1 MIRFKDSRLFAKFN
15 NVNTLSMSDSKIGN
29 ILAIAAGFIIIWLL
43 IDNDKKKKKIIEL
56 KSEIDENENLTVEIK
71 RQLTDLIQ
79 NNKEVDPKLSS
90 ELGQIVGLLEIKQDA
105 TAVLKLAKII
115 ENLLKELYKDDAEL
129 KELAKTKGR
138 KSPVFADYLE
148 HARNKEIFSSED
160 YHLLSILKIIRNEE
174 AHELDIRKEKS
185 RIIAVFISGLGLVL
199 GLCRLLN
206 KKTINPS

>member
-1 MIRFKDSRLFAKFN
+1 MTN
-15 NVNTLSMSDSKIGN
+15 SKIGN

-56 KSEIDENENLTVEIK
+56 KNEIDENENLTEEIK
-71 RQLTDLIQ
+71 RQLTELIQ
-79 NNKEVDPKLSS
+79 NNNEIDPKLAN

-115 ENLLKELYKDDAEL
+115 ENLLKELYKDDTEL
-129 KELAKTKGR
+129 KEFAKTKGR
-138 KSPVFADYLE
+138 KSPAFADYLE
-148 HARNKEIFSSED
+148 HARNKEIFSGED

-174 AHELDIRKEKS
+174 AHELGIRKEKS

-206 KKTINPS
+206 KKTIEQS

>member
-1 MIRFKDSRLFAKFN
+1 MTS
-15 NVNTLSMSDSKIGN
+15 SKIGN
-29 ILAIAAGFIIIWLL
+29 ILAIAAGFLIIWLL
-43 IDNDKKKKKIIEL
+43 IDNDKKKKKITQL
-56 KSEIDENENLTVEIK
+56 KNEIDENKNLTEEIK
-71 RQLTDLIQ
+71 RQLTELIQ
-79 NNKEVDPKLSS
+79 NNNEIDPKLAN
-90 ELGQIVGLLEIKQDA
+90 ELRQIVGLLEIKQDA

-115 ENLLKELYKDDAEL
+115 ENLLKELYKDDVEL

-138 KSPVFADYLE
+138 KSPAFADYLE

-174 AHELDIRKEKS
+174 AHELGIRKEKS

-206 KKTINPS
+206 KKTIE